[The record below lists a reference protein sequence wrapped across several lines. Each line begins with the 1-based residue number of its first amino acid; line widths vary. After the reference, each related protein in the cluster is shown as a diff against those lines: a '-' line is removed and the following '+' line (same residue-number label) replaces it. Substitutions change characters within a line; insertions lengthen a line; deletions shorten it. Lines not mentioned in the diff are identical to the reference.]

1 MTPVAD
7 RAPAPTDALDSM
19 RSSYRGDIAWA
30 RARLASVPSRR
41 LMLDILRIAA
51 ASRPFTGAW
60 KSTSRARS
68 PRCGR
73 HLLGPP

>member
-1 MTPVAD
+1 MTAVAD
-7 RAPAPTDALDSM
+7 CTPASTDAPETALGS
-19 RSSYRGDIAWA
+19 RRGDAPVKIE
-30 RARLASVPSRR
+30 RLSRGRR
-41 LMLDILRIAA
+41 LMLDILRLAA